1 MKATNF
7 NLERRDIFMKKIVC
21 LLFVL
26 MVFIGSV
33 FAKDTYTVKE
43 VKGTV
48 LYEID
53 IDMLEKVE
61 VDLEL
66 SPSQYVDVGVNSKLI
81 LEKDSEVIEIK
92 TPYKGTILDYIKIK
106 IKSITGVI
114 KIASE
119 AKEV

>member
-21 LLFVL
+21 LLFIL
-26 MVFIGSV
+26 MVFISSV

-53 IDMLEKVE
+53 IDMLDKVE
-61 VDLEL
+61 VGLEI

-92 TPYKGTILDYIKIK
+92 TPYKGTILDYIKAK
-106 IKSITGVI
+106 IKAITSVI

>member
-7 NLERRDIFMKKIVC
+7 NLERRDIFMKKFVC

-26 MVFIGSV
+26 MFFIGAV

-92 TPYKGTILDYIKIK
+92 TPYKGTILDYIKAK
-106 IKSITGVI
+106 IKPITSVI

>member
-21 LLFVL
+21 LLFIL

-48 LYEID
+48 LYEVD
-53 IDMLEKVE
+53 IDMLEKVK

-106 IKSITGVI
+106 IKSITSVI
-114 KIASE
+114 KIAFE

>member
-48 LYEID
+48 LYEVD

-61 VDLEL
+61 VNLEL

-106 IKSITGVI
+106 IKQITGKI

>member
-48 LYEID
+48 LYEVD
-53 IDMLEKVE
+53 IDMLEKV
-61 VDLEL
+61 
-66 SPSQYVDVGVNSKLI
+66 
-81 LEKDSEVIEIK
+81 EVIEIK
-92 TPYKGTILDYIKIK
+92 TPYKGTILDYIKTK
-106 IKSITGVI
+106 IKPITSVI

>member
-106 IKSITGVI
+106 IKSITSVI

>member
-21 LLFVL
+21 LLFIL

-106 IKSITGVI
+106 IKSITSVI

>member
-48 LYEID
+48 LYEVD

-106 IKSITGVI
+106 IKQITSVI

>member
-21 LLFVL
+21 LLFTL
-26 MVFIGSV
+26 MVLIGYV

-48 LYEID
+48 LYEVD

-92 TPYKGTILDYIKIK
+92 TPYKGTILNYIRIK
-106 IKSITGVI
+106 VKPNTSEIKMT
-114 KIASE
+114 SE